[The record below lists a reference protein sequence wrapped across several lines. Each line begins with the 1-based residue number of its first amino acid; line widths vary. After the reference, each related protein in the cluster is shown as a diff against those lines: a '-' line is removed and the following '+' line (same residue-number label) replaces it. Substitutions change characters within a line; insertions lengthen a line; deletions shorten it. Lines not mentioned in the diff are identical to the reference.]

1 MDLLLDRSTL
11 CTENL
16 IFQNMLIRI
25 FWSDLNKFIIII
37 NRFIH
42 IPCLQCKRTQTG
54 NDLSAPFR
62 TMIGNIKNFIT
73 LLIVPVLL
81 INITDIRQH
90 RRITN
95 SSPVNRIRNC
105 CGFSVCTVFHKFK
118 HLFCLQLIFILVH
131 CAHLVNLNF
140 NRSGILCKTEF
151 PFLRARQQNLN
162 EQ

>member
-42 IPCLQCKRTQTG
+42 IPCLKCKRTQTR

-81 INITDIRQH
+81 IISLTFASIVVLRTLLQS
-90 RRITN
+90 IV
-95 SSPVNRIRNC
+95 SSNC

-118 HLFCLQLIFILVH
+118 HLFCLQLIFILVT
-131 CAHLVNLNF
+131 ALT
-140 NRSGILCKTEF
+140 SST
-151 PFLRARQQNLN
+151 
-162 EQ
+162 